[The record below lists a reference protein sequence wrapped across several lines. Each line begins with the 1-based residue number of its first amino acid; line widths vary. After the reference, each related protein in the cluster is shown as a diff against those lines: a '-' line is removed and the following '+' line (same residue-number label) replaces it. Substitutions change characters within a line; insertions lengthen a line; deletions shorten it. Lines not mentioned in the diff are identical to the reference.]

1 MRFAAAILTCSAALA
16 AAGFLPVLSLAAAA
30 DCVDCHDRV
39 TPQAVTDWR
48 NSRHAQE
55 DVGCDGCHKGDHRSE
70 RDVGNLTTIT
80 AQTCGGCHERQMQ
93 QFGAGKHAQAWEA
106 AQALPTAHALPMATG
121 PGFGGCA
128 GCHKIGL
135 KSEQETER
143 LRAEGSMFG
152 HASCD
157 SCHTRHSFSLLEARQ
172 PQACQTCHMGGDH
185 AQWEMYSASKHGV
198 RALLRQNAVLPGNA
212 PAPRCQDCHMAEGN
226 HEVRTAWGFLAV
238 RLPPSGDPQWRSDQV
253 TILQALGALDPAGQ
267 PTIRLETFRD
277 LDLLRLSPESF
288 AAERSRMSAICTNC
302 HSASFA
308 TEELAKGDAM
318 IRESDRMLAEGIR
331 IVAGLYADGVLD
343 RPQGASGPLPD
354 LMSVRESPSPVE
366 RKLYDMYLDHRM
378 RAVQGTFHQSP
389 NHALWQ
395 GWSQLARDLE
405 DIRSLAASLRRRHET
420 LR

>member
-1 MRFAAAILTCSAALA
+1 MGAGLLPAQGFAA
-16 AAGFLPVLSLAAAA
+16 VA
-30 DCVDCHDRV
+30 DCVGCHDRV
-39 TPQAVTDWR
+39 TPQAVMDWR

-55 DVGCDGCHKGDHRSE
+55 DIGCDGCHKGDHRSE
-70 RDVGNLTTIT
+70 RDVANLTTIT

-93 QFGAGKHAQAWEA
+93 QFGAGKHAKAWEA
-106 AQALPTAHALPMATG
+106 AIALPSAHALPMTRG
-121 PGFGGCA
+121 PAIGDCA

-135 KSEQETER
+135 KSEAEIER

-198 RALLRQNAVLPGNA
+198 RALLKQNAVLPGNV

-226 HEVRTAWGFLAV
+226 HEVRTPWGFFAV
-238 RLPPSGDPQWRSDQV
+238 RLPLSGDPQWRADQA

-277 LDLLRLSPESF
+277 LDLLRTSEQSF
-288 AAERSRMSAICTNC
+288 AAEQDRMRATCTGC
-302 HSASFA
+302 HSGNFA
-308 TEELAKGDAM
+308 QAELAKGDTM
-318 IRESDRMLAEGIR
+318 IRESDRLLAEAIR
-331 IVAGLYADGVLD
+331 IVAGLYADGVLAS
-343 RPQGASGPLPD
+343 PPGATAPFPD
-354 LMSVRESPSPVE
+354 LLSTREAPSPIE
-366 RKLYDMYLDHRM
+366 RRLYEMYLQHRM

-389 NHALWQ
+389 DHALWQ
-395 GWSQLARDLE
+395 GWSELVRDLD
-405 DIRSLAASLRRRHET
+405 DIRAMAASLRRREDAS
-420 LR
+420 R